1 MLGVL
6 ALLSP
11 LVARIEKN
19 VDPAGQSAVVS
30 VGPARHVRVCRFSRI
45 ASRRATALSMGADRP
60 LVALRVAAPVLVAQ
74 IDIGQ
79 APTDDATAAPLFRK
93 LLVLNATALVH
104 AAYGV
109 EGSTIVLSA
118 ALELKNLDLNELEA
132 VLADL
137 DMALANQVPTLRE
150 ISSK

>member
-1 MLGVL
+1 MIQSNEDLEGY
-6 ALLSP
+6 LLR
-11 LVARIEKN
+11 LER
-19 VDPAGQSAVVS
+19 
-30 VGPARHVRVCRFSRI
+30 RFE
-45 ASRRATALSMGADRP
+45 RAEDGTYLLSMGADRP

-74 IDIGQ
+74 VDIGQ
-79 APTDDATAAPLFRK
+79 APADDVAGAVLFRK

-104 AAYGV
+104 AAYGI
-109 EGSTIVLSA
+109 EGDNIVLSA

-150 ISSK
+150 IAHKTGAASA

>member
-1 MLGVL
+1 MIQSNEDLEGY
-6 ALLSP
+6 LLR
-11 LVARIEKN
+11 LER
-19 VDPAGQSAVVS
+19 
-30 VGPARHVRVCRFSRI
+30 RFE
-45 ASRRATALSMGADRP
+45 RAEDGTYLLSMGTDRP

-74 IDIGQ
+74 VDIGQ
-79 APTDDATAAPLFRK
+79 APADDVAGAVLFRK

-104 AAYGV
+104 AAYGI
-109 EGSTIVLSA
+109 EGQKIVLSA

-150 ISSK
+150 IGKKPASA

>member
-1 MLGVL
+1 MIQSNEDLEGY
-6 ALLSP
+6 LLR
-11 LVARIEKN
+11 LER
-19 VDPAGQSAVVS
+19 
-30 VGPARHVRVCRFSRI
+30 RFE
-45 ASRRATALSMGADRP
+45 RAEDGTYLLSMGADRP

-74 IDIGQ
+74 VDIGQ
-79 APTDDATAAPLFRK
+79 APADDVAGAVLFRK

-104 AAYGV
+104 AAYGL

-137 DMALANQVPTLRE
+137 DMALANQVPTLRAVGKKP
-150 ISSK
+150 SV